1 MQGHSIAI
9 NGLTVA
15 RQSLEVVGNNLAN
28 AATEGYHRQEAMV
41 APLSGDPL
49 ARIPIGYGA
58 EVTQI
63 RRAAD
68 LLLET
73 QIWNHRPELGQ
84 TEEELAT
91 LEALESV
98 LGDMTTGGLA
108 TALGDFFQALQTL
121 ASAPGNVAFRTRV
134 VEAADRLALEF
145 RTLGSAID
153 ELRGQVVH
161 EAQETV
167 TRLNELAAQ
176 IAEMN
181 LTLQDLRSRNAVD
194 GNLLDRRDQAVADLA
209 ELASLR
215 VLDDGEGAYSVYAW
229 GTPVV
234 FKGHV
239 TELEVAYAGEAAL
252 GVSVAGADYYDTEA
266 QGGRLGA
273 LVALANDYIP
283 QIQGR
288 LDALARAVIQAVNR
302 CHVEGLG
309 STGPMRELTGW
320 AVSAEP
326 LGEWALPVSAGDIH
340 VRITDTTTGEVR
352 RYQVTVADPATETV
366 ADLVAKF
373 DAVPHLSATLT
384 QGGVHLSAEG
394 GYTFDFLP
402 AVLPEPTTS
411 TLTGTA
417 TATLGGVWR
426 GEAND
431 VLTATVV
438 GGGEVG
444 VTEGLALEVRSAAG
458 DLLRTVNLGAGY
470 EAGEAVTLA
479 DGVTVAFTRGT
490 LNAGEGFTVEV
501 LAHSDTTGF
510 LAAAGLG
517 ALFAGTGAGTMD
529 VVDRVRTDPTLLAG
543 ALGTDGLDNLNLLR
557 MAEVAETPLD
567 DLDGQTPD
575 EVVRETVSTVG
586 HWVAFRSERREG
598 LENLLEELLRRRE
611 SACGVDINEEAA
623 NVLVLERMFQG
634 MAKYLAAID
643 RAQET
648 LMDLV

>member
-1 MQGHSIAI
+1 
-9 NGLTVA
+9 
-15 RQSLEVVGNNLAN
+15 
-28 AATEGYHRQEAMV
+28 
-41 APLSGDPL
+41 
-49 ARIPIGYGA
+49 
-58 EVTQI
+58 
-63 RRAAD
+63 
-68 LLLET
+68 
-73 QIWNHRPELGQ
+73 
-84 TEEELAT
+84 
-91 LEALESV
+91 
-98 LGDMTTGGLA
+98 
-108 TALGDFFQALQTL
+108 
-121 ASAPGNVAFRTRV
+121 
-134 VEAADRLALEF
+134 
-145 RTLGSAID
+145 
-153 ELRGQVVH
+153 
-161 EAQETV
+161 
-167 TRLNELAAQ
+167 
-176 IAEMN
+176 
-181 LTLQDLRSRNAVD
+181 
-194 GNLLDRRDQAVADLA
+194 
-209 ELASLR
+209 
-215 VLDDGEGAYSVYAW
+215 
-229 GTPVV
+229 VV

-239 TELEVAYAGEAAL
+239 TELEVAYTGAGTL

-273 LVALANDYIP
+273 LVALANDYVP

-309 STGPMRELTGW
+309 SAGPMRELAGW
-320 AVSAEP
+320 PVSAEP

-352 RYQVTVADPATETV
+352 RYTVTVADPATETV

-384 QGGVHLSAEG
+384 QGGVYLSAEG
-394 GYTFDFLP
+394 GYAFDFLP

-417 TATLGGVWR
+417 AATLGGVWR

-470 EAGEAVTLA
+470 EAGEAVALA
-479 DGVTVAFTRGT
+479 DGVTVAFAGGT

-501 LAHSDTTGF
+501 LAQSDPTGF

-517 ALFAGTGAGTMD
+517 ALFAGTGADTMA
-529 VVDRVRTDPTLLAG
+529 VVDRVRTDPSLLAG
-543 ALGTDGLDNLNLLR
+543 ALGADGLDNLNLLR

-567 DLDGQTPD
+567 DLDGLTPT

-586 HWVAFRSERREG
+586 HWVAFRTERREG
-598 LENLLEELLRRRE
+598 LENLLEELLRQRE
-611 SACGVDINEEAA
+611 AASGVDINEEAA

-634 MAKYLAAID
+634 MARYLAAID

-648 LMDLV
+648 LMELV